1 METKYAF
8 QTYLYNNRKN
18 RQKEQENFGMQ
29 DVEEAGDGPIYPAKK
44 NERIS
49 EEHTQWWSNED

>member
-18 RQKEQENFGMQ
+18 RQKEQENFGMKN
-29 DVEEAGDGPIYPAKK
+29 VEEAGDGPIYPAKK

-49 EEHTQWWSNED
+49 EEDPW